1 MPKTLVQSPRA
12 PIGPGPYSPALRVGD
27 FVFVSGQASIDPET
41 HEIIGE
47 TIEEQARN
55 TLTFIQALLE
65 EAGASLDD
73 VVKVTTFLTHA
84 EDYERFSA
92 VYEEFFRNEPLPTRS
107 TVAAAQVWDHLI
119 KMDGI
124 AYVGKD

>member
-27 FVFVSGQASIDPET
+27 FIFVSGQASIDPDT

-55 TLTFIQALLE
+55 TLTFIGALLE

-73 VVKVTTFLTHA
+73 VVKVNTFLTHA

-92 VYEEFFRNEPLPTRS
+92 VYEEFFRNEPLPTRT

-119 KMDGI
+119 KMDCI

>member
-1 MPKTLVQSPRA
+1 MPKTLVQSSRA
-12 PIGPGPYSPALRVGD
+12 PVGPGPYSPALRVGD
-27 FVFVSGQASIDPET
+27 FVFVSGQASIDPDS

-55 TLTFIQALLE
+55 TLAFIQALLE
-65 EAGASLDD
+65 EAGATMDD
-73 VVKVTTFLTHA
+73 VVRVTTFLTHA

-92 VYEEFFRNEPLPTRS
+92 VYEEFFRNEPLPTRT

-119 KMDGI
+119 KMDCI
-124 AYVGKD
+124 AYVGKG

>member
-1 MPKTLVQSPRA
+1 MPKTALHSPRA
-12 PIGPGPYSPALRVGD
+12 PRGPGPYSPALRVGD

-47 TIEEQARN
+47 TIEEQTRHA
-55 TLTFIQALLE
+55 LTYIAALLE

-73 VVKVTTFLTHA
+73 VVKVTTFLARA

-92 VYEEFFRNEPLPTRS
+92 VYEEFFRTEPLPARS
-107 TVAAAQVWDHLI
+107 TVEAAQVWDHLI
-119 KMDGI
+119 KIECI
-124 AYVGKD
+124 AYLGDK

>member
-1 MPKTLVQSPRA
+1 MPKTVIQSSRA
-12 PIGPGPYSPALRVGD
+12 PVGPGPYSPALRVGD
-27 FVFVSGQASIDPET
+27 FVFLSGQASIDPDT

-55 TLTFIQALLE
+55 TLTFIKVLLE
-65 EAGASLDD
+65 EAGATLDD
-73 VVKVTTFLTHA
+73 VVRVTTFLTHA

-92 VYEEFFRNEPLPTRS
+92 VYEEFFCNEPLPTRT

-119 KMDGI
+119 KMDCI
-124 AYVGKD
+124 AYTGKD